1 MNNTVEELTNY
12 LDKVHKSMKRV
23 VDTYNDSY
31 MEFYAVMTRI
41 VEMIRLSKETDI
53 PINNDALILLLTDAN
68 QRLDMIEKRYN
79 GES

>member
-41 VEMIRLSKETDI
+41 VEMIRLSKGTDI